1 MSQSGLRI
9 ISQSPENC
17 LSVFSEFCL
26 RVVIEWPQSLLTV
39 VSETPQS
46 FLRAFSVPSQKLIQ
60 SYLRV
65 VKEFLPLKL
74 NLVFWYFWYFK
85 LLQTI
90 EWNLKERKWR
100 IFCTFSKKIL
110 WEFSILVH
118 CVACVCFNSHPPIT
132 ILALDSCY
140 DQIMASNYI
149 LLYYLLRNWFLN
161 AQWNILHFF
170 ITIFYGMSNLTADK
184 NIFIHYVI
192 SKNVC
197 IDFVFFS

>member
-1 MSQSGLRI
+1 MTSESSHCRLRV
-9 ISQSPENC
+9 S
-17 LSVFSEFCL
+17 SEFS
-26 RVVIEWPQSLLTV
+26 QSLLCA
-39 VSETPQS
+39 VSKVDSKLPQS
-46 FLRAFSVPSQKLIQ
+46 CQ
-60 SYLRV
+60 RV
-65 VKEFLPLKL
+65 FTIEL

-85 LLQTI
+85 LLTNH
-90 EWNLKERKWR
+90 WMKSERKKMEN
-100 IFCTFSKKIL
+100 FLHFFKKIL

>member
-1 MSQSGLRI
+1 MK
-9 ISQSPENC
+9 
-17 LSVFSEFCL
+17 SE
-26 RVVIEWPQSLLTV
+26 R
-39 VSETPQS
+39 
-46 FLRAFSVPSQKLIQ
+46 
-60 SYLRV
+60 
-65 VKEFLPLKL
+65 
-74 NLVFWYFWYFK
+74 
-85 LLQTI
+85 
-90 EWNLKERKWR
+90 RKWR
-100 IFCTFSKKIL
+100 IFCTFSKIL

-149 LLYYLLRNWFLN
+149 LLYYLLRNWFSN

-170 ITIFYGMSNLTADK
+170 ISIFYGMSNLTADE

-197 IDFVFFS
+197 INFAFSNFSRIFWIISKYIIYFFYKEMQNIPLWSDYITWSPGAKRRQNFWEKLTHPDLNGPPN